1 MWNTCLD
8 YPLGRKK
15 MCDRMS
21 QEKTTLKSDKDA
33 LSYYKDCV
41 IPIELMEWLKNPVS
55 DWNIYN
61 LLLNVVMERMN

>member
-1 MWNTCLD
+1 VEHLPRLSSWK
-8 YPLGRKK
+8 GK

-21 QEKTTLKSDKDA
+21 REKTTLKSDKDV

-41 IPIELMEWLKNPVS
+41 IPIELMERLKNPVS
-55 DWNIYN
+55 NWNICN

>member
-55 DWNIYN
+55 D
-61 LLLNVVMERMN
+61 

>member
-1 MWNTCLD
+1 
-8 YPLGRKK
+8 

-21 QEKTTLKSDKDA
+21 REKTTLKSDKDV

-55 DWNIYN
+55 DWNICN
-61 LLLNVVMERMN
+61 LLLNVLMERMK